1 MIDIINNIDL
11 KKFSIN
17 EIKQLL
23 YIELSDNKTI
33 YDLAKNTNFFN
44 DLNKNSLIKAILNEK
59 SIEVLKKVNLERVKY
74 VASILINKE
83 DLDKLFTSDIR
94 INIKDKFYEKF
105 NTIIDDKESNEKLN
119 EIYKTFNKKQNELNY
134 NKSNI
139 LLGMIIESYD
149 VNQNFDKNKFDKLYK
164 ATNTPINKLNE
175 EQKIIINSIE
185 DKWLK
190 WGVCFNREIK
200 DNNLTYSNINPL
212 DFDFSKMQT
221 IKKIFQE
228 KFDKNDKLT
237 TKDYNLIGFLIN
249 EDKNDNIN
257 ESFDKLKNILDNK
270 KEDLN
275 KKWLN
280 EDEFFNH
287 FYKNIKN
294 IVEYKSLNNFKTQ
307 IKNIINNFIN
317 ADKDNVDIAFTE
329 IFALNKTLEIAK
341 NINFDNN
348 INLDRMFNLV

>member
-1 MIDIINNIDL
+1 MMM
-11 KKFSIN
+11 KKM
-17 EIKQLL
+17 
-23 YIELSDNKTI
+23 
-33 YDLAKNTNFFN
+33 
-44 DLNKNSLIKAILNEK
+44 
-59 SIEVLKKVNLERVKY
+59 
-74 VASILINKE
+74 
-83 DLDKLFTSDIR
+83 IR
-94 INIKDKFYEKF
+94 ILDALEDHEEQIAADNQKVIDKIQNAQPFLV
-105 NTIIDDKESNEKLN
+105 DVVPA
-119 EIYKTFNKKQNELNY
+119 KTVIPE
-134 NKSNI
+134 
-139 LLGMIIESYD
+139 
-149 VNQNFDKNKFDKLYK
+149 
-164 ATNTPINKLNE
+164 LNE
-175 EQKIIINSIE
+175 EQKTIINSIE

-190 WGVCFNREIK
+190 WGVCFNREIE
-200 DNNLTYSNINPL
+200 DNNLTFSDLNPL

-228 KFDKNDKLT
+228 KFDKNQELT

-307 IKNIINNFIN
+307 IKNMIIKI
-317 ADKDNVDIAFTE
+317 I
-329 IFALNKTLEIAK
+329 
-341 NINFDNN
+341 
-348 INLDRMFNLV
+348 